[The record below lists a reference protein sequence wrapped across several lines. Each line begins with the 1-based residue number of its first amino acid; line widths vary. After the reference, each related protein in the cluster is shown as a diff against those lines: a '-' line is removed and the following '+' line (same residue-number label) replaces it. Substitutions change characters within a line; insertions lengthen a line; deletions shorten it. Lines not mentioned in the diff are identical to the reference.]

1 VVEPGLIGVPVETIP
16 VETISVRTISVK
28 TKELLFDMD
37 GVLISSIGSVNRCW
51 RRWCAMY
58 GVPEAETFEVPHGR
72 RAIDI
77 VRMLKPE
84 FDEAQVAEGLRVIED
99 MEIEDTE
106 DLTVLAGVKALLEGL
121 PEERWAIVTSCT
133 RRLLLGRLAAAGLPV
148 PERLISGDMVERG
161 KPDPEPYRRG
171 AELLGFDPGECV
183 VVEDAPSGVGAGVAA
198 GCRVLGV
205 LGTHAAEELAAAM
218 WIVGSLEELD
228 VVATADGLELRF
240 MPVAKSGLFP
250 SR

>member
-1 VVEPGLIGVPVETIP
+1 MKPETLVVQ
-16 VETISVRTISVK
+16 
-28 TKELLFDMD
+28 TKGLLFDMD

-51 RRWCAMY
+51 WRWCEMY
-58 GVPEAETFEVPHGR
+58 GVPDADTFEVPHGK

-77 VRMLKPE
+77 VRTLKPE

-106 DLTVLAGVKALLEGL
+106 DLTVLPGVKTLLQGL
-121 PEERWAIVTSCT
+121 PVERWTIVTSAT
-133 RRLLLGRLAAAGLPV
+133 GRLMVARLAAAGLPV

-171 AELLGFDPGECV
+171 AELLGLRPAECV
-183 VVEDAPSGVGAGVAA
+183 VVEDAPSGVGAGLAA

-205 LGTHAAEELAAAM
+205 LGTHTAEQLHDAT
-218 WIVGSLEELD
+218 W
-228 VVATADGLELRF
+228 VVASMQELLVAASVKGLELRF
-240 MPVAKSGLFP
+240 VPVA
-250 SR
+250 